1 MPNGACP
8 SPVAMPSRGCGS
20 RRSGTR
26 RTGRTLPPR
35 PRCKAWW
42 GAATPLGLGGCEDRG
57 QRQRGGDAGE
67 HRGVTPAMV
76 AEKLCVPFLRPP
88 RRRLA
93 PSTSSTLLMIEAFTT
108 AVRPAERAK
117 IVMMSSAALPK
128 VALRTPP
135 TQGPAWWL
143 NDSVACPRTQASR
156 TKASEV
162 RAKTRSTERG
172 AVRRR
177 PRPSRR
183 R

>member
-1 MPNGACP
+1 MARAPRRWRCPLGAAE
-8 SPVAMPSRGCGS
+8 VEDQVQDVQDEHYHRDLDVERGG
-20 RRSGTR
+20 
-26 RTGRTLPPR
+26 
-35 PRCKAWW
+35 
-42 GAATPLGLGGCEDRG
+42 GAATPLGLGGYEDRG

-135 TQGPAWWL
+135 TRGPAWWL

-156 TKASEV
+156 TRASEV
-162 RAKTRSTERG
+162 RRRRVARRRG